1 MRWFF
6 YEGIDV
12 STKTFFDETVQ
23 RGRRTG
29 LVRGCVCGGGE
40 SGRGGS
46 KEVAGQTCGSRWP
59 GFQLFPS
66 WPGCRSLGV
75 DLGTDTVTV
84 LTCFSLIS

>member
-1 MRWFF
+1 MRGFF

-29 LVRGCVCGGGE
+29 LVRGRVWGGGE
-40 SGRGGS
+40 RGRGGS

-59 GFQLFPS
+59 GFELFPS
-66 WPGCRSLGV
+66 LMTWVSFIGGGPWDRHCDS
-75 DLGTDTVTV
+75 
-84 LTCFSLIS
+84 SN